1 MQGAAMDPVR
11 RRFAP
16 SDLAPI
22 LRAVGI
28 DGTVL
33 VQTASSESET
43 REFLEL
49 AAEHGF
55 VRGVVG
61 WVDLT
66 AGDVADRIDALRE
79 SAGGD
84 RLVGIR
90 HQVHD
95 EPDSRWLCRD
105 DVHRGLR
112 AIRDRGLTYD
122 LLVRARE
129 LPAAI
134 ETVTRFAD
142 LGFVVD
148 HIAKPRIIDGFDPAW
163 EDHMKSLA
171 TLPNVQAKVS
181 GMITE
186 ANWHHWTPNTLR
198 PFVDRVLEWF
208 GPERLMFGS
217 DWPVCLLAAPSYEN
231 VLGTAQ
237 TVLDGLSASE
247 SQSVFGANAER
258 FYRLGVTSRL
268 AEGTQSR

>member
-1 MQGAAMDPVR
+1 MEGAAMDPVR
-11 RRFAP
+11 RPFAP
-16 SDLAPI
+16 SDLAPT

-33 VQTASSESET
+33 VQTVSSESET
-43 REFLEL
+43 REFLEI
-49 AAEHGF
+49 AAEHEF

-66 AGDVADRIDALRE
+66 AGDVGDRIDALRE
-79 SAGGD
+79 SPGGD

-95 EPDSRWLCRD
+95 EPDPRWLCRD
-105 DVHRGLR
+105 DVDRGLR
-112 AIRDRGLTYD
+112 KIHDRGLTYD
-122 LLVRARE
+122 LLVRAPQ

-134 ETVTRFAD
+134 ETVTRLAE
-142 LGFVVD
+142 LAFVVD
-148 HIAKPRIIDGFDPAW
+148 HIAKPRIVDGFDPAW
-163 EDHMKSLA
+163 EDHMQSLA
-171 TLPNVQAKVS
+171 SLPNVQLKLS

-186 ANWHHWTPNTLR
+186 ADWHRWTPDTLR

-237 TVLDGLSASE
+237 TVLDALSAAE
-247 SQSVFGANAER
+247 SQSVFGANAQR
-258 FYRLGVTSRL
+258 FYRLDVASRP
-268 AEGTQSR
+268 AERTQTR